1 MPEFAGGP
9 LGGDFD
15 FYKLE
20 LRTAWYFKG
29 FGEGDVIEIM
39 GRIGTMDTYNNSS
52 RIPFYEKFY
61 LGGAYDMRGYKYRHL
76 GPMINGEPVG
86 GQTYVFASI
95 EYSVPIIQEYLRA
108 AAFYDIGWVNPDA
121 YDFDPTHRT
130 DPTYIILAW
139 VCA

>member
-1 MPEFAGGP
+1 
-9 LGGDFD
+9 
-15 FYKLE
+15 
-20 LRTAWYFKG
+20 
-29 FGEGDVIEIM
+29 
-39 GRIGTMDTYNNSS
+39 
-52 RIPFYEKFY
+52 
-61 LGGAYDMRGYKYRHL
+61 MRGYKYRHL

-130 DPTYIILAW
+130 DPTYGELGWADNIGLGLRQNIPMLGPLRFDYGIPINGNNKSSGGQFNFSVGYARQF
-139 VCA
+139 